1 MTDTSEEVAPGITS
15 LSQALSLSIA
25 LLDGD
30 VTAIAAA
37 EAKSS
42 SNDKSKNNGS
52 SEKQSHV
59 PPVERAI
66 AILTKLQTQ
75 ISHSG
80 IISTNETLDDVSTLS
95 LELVGVEYQLARAY
109 LLLPTYPSPSAN
121 SNGMNNGH
129 NGSSHASSVTSNGP
143 SPSILRKQNVT
154 RAMEYYHSFLK
165 KLEQLGDD
173 MLQPE
178 TLKEYH
184 AMLDLQDMNSSSSST
199 DDRNSVTVAGP
210 AIMNP
215 SQIRQ
220 LKIQR
225 YQRKKSTIAK
235 RQQLTSQLQR
245 RTRLELPE
253 EETLDGYDADSLI
266 RTINIETLRMYAE
279 ESLEELQSSQ
289 SEMEML
295 DMSIK
300 MERSRVD
307 IGGDVRMNRMPSSAA
322 SSGGGG
328 SRMSGGYYDP
338 RQQQQQPKGPM
349 QMTQITQNHVTGEL
363 IYTKQHISNGQI
375 QPSSQQ
381 QAQTTTTI
389 RRQDI
394 AEGVFKPS
402 WNQPTMTLA
411 ELGEIERNEAIA
423 RSEAQKLAEAENVF
437 KPKRYDQLV
446 KDGMEDNA
454 ELVEASAKLDRDW
467 DDWKDENPRGSG
479 NKNSERGD
487 RNF

>member
-1 MTDTSEEVAPGITS
+1 MADTSEEVAPGITS

-30 VTAIAAA
+30 ATAIAAA
-37 EAKSS
+37 EAKSY

-52 SEKQSHV
+52 SEKDAPTTTDI

-95 LELVGVEYQLARAY
+95 LELVSVEYQLGRAY
-109 LLLPTYPSPSAN
+109 LMLPTYPSPSVN
-121 SNGMNNGH
+121 SNDVNG
-129 NGSSHASSVTSNGP
+129 NGSSHTSSVTSNGP

-184 AMLDLQDMNSSSSST
+184 SMLDLQDMNSTDNGSSNSSVL
-199 DDRNSVTVAGP
+199 SAGP

-253 EETLDGYDADSLI
+253 EETLDGYDADSLM

-289 SEMEML
+289 SELEML

-338 RQQQQQPKGPM
+338 RQQQQPKGPM
-349 QMTQITQNHVTGEL
+349 QMTQITQNPVTGEL

-375 QPSSQQ
+375 QPIPQ
-381 QAQTTTTI
+381 QAQTTI